1 MSQFGNSDMI
11 LEGGYIFGKVPYPL
25 LTVHRANQTYA
36 YQLASYN
43 LMNFLEFLSDRYV
56 SLNIDHHFN
65 GFIFNRLP
73 LIKKLDLREVVTAKV
88 LYGGVR
94 SENDPEKNPDLYKF
108 PNYNGV
114 PTTFAMD
121 KEPYIEG
128 SVGISNIFKLLRV
141 DVVKRF
147 TYLNHPD
154 IATWG
159 IRGRVRF
166 EF

>member
-1 MSQFGNSDMI
+1 MI
-11 LEGGYIFGKVPYPL
+11 LEGGYIFGRVPYPL

-43 LMNFLEFLSDRYV
+43 LMNFLEFVSDRYV

-73 LIKKLDLREVVTAKV
+73 LIKKLDLREVVTAKI

-94 SENDPEKNPDLYKF
+94 NENDPSKNPDLYKF
-108 PNYNGV
+108 PTDNGV

-121 KEPYIEG
+121 KEPYVEG

-147 TYLNHPD
+147 TYLDHPD

>member
-1 MSQFGNSDMI
+1 M
-11 LEGGYIFGKVPYPL
+11 
-25 LTVHRANQTYA
+25 
-36 YQLASYN
+36 
-43 LMNFLEFLSDRYV
+43 
-56 SLNIDHHFN
+56 
-65 GFIFNRLP
+65 
-73 LIKKLDLREVVTAKV
+73 VTAKI

-94 SENDPEKNPDLYKF
+94 NENDPSKNPDLYKF
-108 PNYNGV
+108 PTDNGV

-121 KEPYIEG
+121 KEPYVEG

-147 TYLNHPD
+147 TYLDHPD